1 MPDKPKHAGDK
12 ETLNPKQELFCQ
24 LFASDREFYGNGV
37 ESYAEAYDID
47 ISNPSKYKSAVVSAS
62 RLLTNAKILVR
73 INELLEEGGLNDV
86 FVDKQLRFL
95 VTQNAD
101 LSTKRAAINDYNK
114 LKQRIKD
121 KGELEIT
128 HKFEDMT
135 DEQLDAAIKAR
146 QDRAA

>member
-1 MPDKPKHAGDK
+1 MAEKKK
-12 ETLNPKQELFCQ
+12 LNPKQELFCK
-24 LFASDREFYGNGV
+24 LFTSDREFYGNGV

-47 ISNPSKYKSAVVSAS
+47 ISVPGKYRTALSNAS
-62 RLLTNAKILVR
+62 RLLTNADILDR

-114 LKQRIKD
+114 LKQRILD
-121 KGELEIT
+121 KKEIT
-128 HKFEDMT
+128 HKFEDM
-135 DEQLDAAIKAR
+135 DDDQLDAAIKAIK
-146 QDRAA
+146 D

>member
-1 MPDKPKHAGDK
+1 MAEKKK
-12 ETLNPKQELFCQ
+12 LNPKQELFCN
-24 LFASDREFYGNGV
+24 LFTSDREFYGNGV

-47 ISNPSKYKSAVVSAS
+47 LSTPGKYRSAVVAAS
-62 RLLTNAKILVR
+62 RLLTNDDILVR

-114 LKQRIKD
+114 LKQRILD
-121 KGELEIT
+121 KKEIT
-128 HKFEDMT
+128 HKFEDM
-135 DEQLDAAIKAR
+135 DDDQLDAAIKAIK
-146 QDRAA
+146 D